1 MGFSLGPHHP
11 ASNKVYSQPI
21 FAAKSVNSSNICC
34 VAARSPYDHQAHD
47 ARPGLIHD
55 VSAMRDG
62 ADKSVTSVAV
72 AISPADLPKTI
83 TRHGIAHGSVYRGS
97 GPNLLA

>member
-1 MGFSLGPHHP
+1 MGLSFGFHHA

-21 FAAKSVNSSNICC
+21 FAAKSVNSSDDCC
-34 VAARSPYDHQAHD
+34 VTGPSGYDHQAHD

-55 VSAMRDG
+55 VSAMSDG

-72 AISPADLPKTI
+72 AMSPGDFPRTT
-83 TRHGIAHGSVYRGS
+83 TRHGIVHGSVCRGS
-97 GPNLLA
+97 GPNLLV